1 MNYSKIAVIGGS
13 FDPVHLGH
21 IAMAQ
26 TVLKHLDVDKVL
38 FVPTKQNPLKAETTT
53 PYSQRCEMLSLV
65 LEDKMELYVSDYA
78 YTIDLINALQTQYQK
93 IYFVIGDDQVKQ
105 LHLWKSIDELLSKVQ
120 FVCLE
125 RNEVCTE
132 SHYPLI
138 RLPFKNHFES
148 SSAIRNGE
156 FHYLDK
162 KVLHY
167 ILDHQLYLNQILKQ
181 HVDTYRY
188 NHSVS
193 VMETARKIAVA
204 HHFNS
209 EEIKNIEIAALL
221 HDICKCWDKDK
232 LQVYMEKHFPE
243 KLKYS
248 YKVWHGYVASIYLK
262 EKLCID
268 NTCILNAIKN
278 HTILEEYNRFNLV
291 IKLADIIEPLRQ
303 NVDNE
308 VSELAFI
315 DLEKAYKLWE
325 KRYKND

>member
-1 MNYSKIAVIGGS
+1 MNCSKIAVIGGS

-21 IAMAQ
+21 IAMAR
-26 TVLKHLDVDKVL
+26 TVLEHLDVDKVL
-38 FVPTKQNPLKAETTT
+38 FVPTKQNPLKTQTTT
-53 PYSQRCEMLSLV
+53 SYTERCEMVSLV
-65 LEDKMELYVSDYA
+65 LEEKMELYTSDYE
-78 YTIDLINALQTQYQK
+78 YTIDLINELQTQYQK

-105 LHLWKSIDELLSKVQ
+105 LNLWKSIDELLSKVQ

-125 RNEVCTE
+125 RNDICTQ
-132 SHYPLI
+132 SRYPLI

-148 SSAIRNGE
+148 STAIRNGD
-156 FHYLDK
+156 FKYLDK

-167 ILDHQLYLNQILKQ
+167 ILDKQLYLKEILKQ

-188 NHSVS
+188 HHSIS
-193 VMETARKIAVA
+193 VMETARKIAIS
-204 HHFNS
+204 HQFNDD
-209 EEIKNIEIAALL
+209 EIKNIEIAALL
-221 HDICKCWDKDK
+221 HDICKCWEKEK
-232 LQVYMEKHFPE
+232 LQVYMEKYFPD

-262 EKLCID
+262 DKLCID
-268 NTCILNAIKN
+268 NVCILNAIKN
-278 HTILEEYNRFNLV
+278 HTILEDYNRFNLV

-308 VSELAFI
+308 VIELAFI
-315 DLEKAYKLWE
+315 NLEQAYKLWE